1 MDKEKKVTLK
11 DIASSLNVSINT
23 VSHAL
28 RDLDDIS
35 EKEKDRI
42 RKEAIRL
49 GYASKKFD
57 LRYLKKYSVCLI
69 FDSFLNPYFAYM
81 GERLRLKL
89 NDKGFDI
96 VVLNTNEY
104 SKVDENIIK
113 KCINRKIDAII
124 SFNEIEEKAIELS
137 KINNIEIILIGRIST
152 SNIVSFFYTD
162 DLKGGELA
170 ATFLFKKKEHKLI
183 YLYEPNSESS
193 YRREEGFLKVVWENN
208 IDYKLIDSNDI
219 DKIEQAI
226 KDGYRG
232 IFFYNDEVLSR
243 IIQKN
248 PSFIKLLRKCT
259 IVGYD
264 NTLGRL
270 GYNHRFASIDFD
282 YDKIASEAIDL
293 LFKKLY
299 LKQKNLCLQRKYDV
313 YLTLNEN

>member
-1 MDKEKKVTLK
+1 MEKEKKVTLK

-49 GYASKKFD
+49 GYLSKKYD
-57 LRYLKKYSVCLI
+57 LRYLRKYTVCLI

-81 GERLRLKL
+81 GEKLRHKL
-89 NDKGFDI
+89 NEKGFDI
-96 VVLNTNEY
+96 IVLNTNEY
-104 SKVDENIIK
+104 SKVDEDIIK
-113 KCINRKIDAII
+113 KIINRKSDAII
-124 SFNEIEEKAIELS
+124 SFNEIEDKAIELC
-137 KINNIEIILIGRIST
+137 KLNNIEIILIGRVS
-152 SNIVSFFYTD
+152 SSSMLSFFYTD

-170 ATFLFKKKEHKLI
+170 ATYLFKQKEHKLI

-193 YRREEGFLKVVWENN
+193 YRREEGFLKVVWENK

-219 DKIEQAI
+219 TKIEQAI
-226 KDGYRG
+226 KEGYRG
-232 IFFYNDEVLSR
+232 IFFYNDEVVSR

-248 PSFIKLLRKCT
+248 PNFLKQLRKCT

-282 YDKIASEAIDL
+282 YDKIASEAIDF

>member
-1 MDKEKKVTLK
+1 MEKEKKVTLK

-49 GYASKKFD
+49 GYLSKKYD
-57 LRYLKKYSVCLI
+57 LRYLRKYTVCLI

-81 GERLRLKL
+81 GEKLRHKL
-89 NDKGFDI
+89 NEKGFDI
-96 VVLNTNEY
+96 IVLNTNEY
-104 SKVDENIIK
+104 SKVDEDIIK
-113 KCINRKIDAII
+113 KIINRKSDAII
-124 SFNEIEEKAIELS
+124 SFNEIEDKAIELC
-137 KINNIEIILIGRIST
+137 KLNNIEIILIGRVS
-152 SNIVSFFYTD
+152 SSSMLSFFYTD

-170 ATFLFKKKEHKLI
+170 ATYLFKQKEHKLI

-193 YRREEGFLKVVWENN
+193 YRREEGFLKVVWENK

-219 DKIEQAI
+219 TKIEQAI
-226 KDGYRG
+226 KEGYRG
-232 IFFYNDEVLSR
+232 IFFYNDEVISR

-248 PSFIKLLRKCT
+248 PNFLKQLRKCT

-282 YDKIASEAIDL
+282 YDKIASEAIDF